1 MTQVFRPLLG
11 AHWIVGVVGQL
22 QLDVLAVAHGLRVR
36 IAVTFEPSPYET
48 ARWVASDD
56 AALLKRF
63 IEERRASMAEDR
75 DGAPVFLARNA
86 WELERTAQEWP
97 GLRFL
102 ETHERT

>member
-1 MTQVFRPLLG
+1 MFRPLLG
-11 AHWIVGVVGQL
+11 AHWVVGVVGPL
-22 QLDVLAVAHGLRVR
+22 QLDVLAARMASEYR
-36 IAVTFEPSPYET
+36 IAVTFEPSAHEM

-56 AALLKRF
+56 PAVLKRF

-97 GLRFL
+97 DLRFL
-102 ETHERT
+102 ETHERA